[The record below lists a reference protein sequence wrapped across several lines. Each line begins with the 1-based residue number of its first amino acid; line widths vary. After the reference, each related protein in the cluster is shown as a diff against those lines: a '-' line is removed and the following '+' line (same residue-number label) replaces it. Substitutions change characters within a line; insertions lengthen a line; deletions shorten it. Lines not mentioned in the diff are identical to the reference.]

1 MLSVRSVHAGY
12 GDFQVLH
19 DVSIDVGEGELV
31 LLVGPNGHGKSTLL
45 KTVTGLV
52 APTSGAIRWRGEPI
66 HCLRADRIAE
76 RGVVYVAED
85 RHLFPAMSVHKNLL
99 LGAYNRNARSCW
111 ERNLE
116 RVYELFPRL
125 RERAGQAAATLSGGE
140 ARMVAIGRGMMANAG
155 LMALDEPSL
164 GLSPIMRSEM
174 FAVVRTLN
182 REGMSILLVEQAMP
196 KNFDN
201 ADRVYLMEEG
211 QITFSGGYA
220 EFMGDDSLRT
230 AILGM

>member
-1 MLSVRSVHAGY
+1 MLEVRSIDACY

-19 DVSIDVGEGELV
+19 DVSLDVGEGELV

-45 KTVTGLV
+45 KTIAGLV
-52 APTSGAIRWRGEPI
+52 RPPRGTIQWQRRAIHAMRTDAI
-66 HCLRADRIAE
+66 VA
-76 RGVVYVAED
+76 RGVVYVAEE

-99 LGAYNRNARSCW
+99 LGAYNRSARAGR

-116 RVYELFPRL
+116 HVYSLFPRL
-125 RERAGQAAATLSGGE
+125 LERCHQTASTLSGGE
-140 ARMVAIGRGMMANAG
+140 ARMLAIARGLMANAS

-164 GLSPIMRSEM
+164 GLAPIMRAEM
-174 FAVVRTLN
+174 FEILRTLN
-182 REGMSILLVEQAMP
+182 REGIAILLVEQALP
-196 KNFDN
+196 KHFDE

-211 QITFSGGYA
+211 RITLSGDYA
-220 EFMGDDSLRT
+220 ELVDDDRLRT